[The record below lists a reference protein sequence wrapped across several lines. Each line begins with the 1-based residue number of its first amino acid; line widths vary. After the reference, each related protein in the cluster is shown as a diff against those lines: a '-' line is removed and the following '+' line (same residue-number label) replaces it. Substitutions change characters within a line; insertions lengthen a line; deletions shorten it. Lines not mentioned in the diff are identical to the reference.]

1 MATWAAVKAM
11 RRTAG
16 WRATCAHAADRLLR
30 RLGWGCVH
38 DYLFLAQPIA
48 APDTPRPGAFTSREI
63 GPDDPAL
70 DTLPLTPEIRA
81 YRFGQDAVCVG
92 SFDGDNL
99 AAVLWY
105 TAGPYQEDEVRAR
118 YAPVP
123 ALVCAW
129 DFGVY
134 VLPRYRLSRAFAS
147 LWAGAAA
154 SMHRRGMRWS
164 LSRINSVN
172 GASVAAHRRL
182 GANPIGRATFLR
194 LGGLQIAVANC
205 RPWLHCGL
213 TDRAWPLYRLHA
225 PEECRER
232 HVRG

>member
-1 MATWAAVKAM
+1 MASWAAVRAM
-11 RRTAG
+11 GRAAG
-16 WRATCAHAADRLLR
+16 WRATCAYATDRLLR

-48 APDTPRPGAFTSREI
+48 ATVPPPGKFTSREL
-63 GPDDPAL
+63 GPTDPAL
-70 DTLPLTPEIRA
+70 DALPLTAAVRA
-81 YRFGQDAVCVG
+81 YRFAQDAICVG
-92 SFDGDNL
+92 AFDGDRL

-105 TAGPYQEDEVRAR
+105 TAGPYEEDEVRAR
-118 YAPVP
+118 YAPLP
-123 ALVCAW
+123 APACAW

-134 VLPRYRLSRAFAS
+134 VLPQYRLSRAFAN

-154 SMHRRGMRWS
+154 SMRQRGIRWS

-182 GANPIGRATFLR
+182 GACSIGRATFVR
-194 LGGLQIAVANC
+194 LGALQIAIANH

-213 TDRAWPLYRLHA
+213 TDRARPLYRLHA
-225 PEECRER
+225 PDECR
-232 HVRG
+232 